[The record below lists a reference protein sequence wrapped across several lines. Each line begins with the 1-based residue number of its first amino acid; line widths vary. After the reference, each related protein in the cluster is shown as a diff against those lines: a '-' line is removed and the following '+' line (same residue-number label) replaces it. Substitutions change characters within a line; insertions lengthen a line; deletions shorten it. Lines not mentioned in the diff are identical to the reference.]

1 MQAMRDRGSFGAAIA
16 ALLMGLIALVS
27 GAVPAAALSSE
38 SAWTQHAELRLLS
51 ATDALGEGGGATL
64 GLEFALEPEWHIY
77 WRSPGDAGLP
87 PVVDWSQSQN
97 VAAIEMQW
105 PLPTR
110 YELLGFT
117 TLAYSDHVIF
127 PLQVTAADPTLPV
140 VVQTSVNFLICAEIC
155 IPDSAEI
162 SLTLPAG
169 GGSGTPF
176 AHQIDQFRA
185 TVPGGPDAVG
195 LYLEDVIIT
204 GDGEAGAISV
214 AFRSDA
220 PITAPDLFFEAPPE
234 FVFDQP
240 QADVAAD
247 GLSAVMTADISSWG
261 ASIDA
266 LRDSEL
272 TLTVVDDGRAME
284 QMLVPARYVPGEVAE
299 GDPAGGS
306 TGPDR
311 TAAETGVAGQAAPV
325 GFDVLLTMMAVALLG
340 GLILNLMPCV
350 LPVLSLK
357 VLSVIKYGG
366 GARGHVRLG
375 FSASAAGIVFS
386 FLVLAAGAVALKSA
400 GVAVGWGIQFQ
411 QPLFLVA
418 MLLIVAVFAYN
429 MLGLFEFNLPG
440 RVANLAASAGN
451 DGPPDP
457 NKRPKLSSHFLT
469 GAFATLLATPCSA
482 PFVGTALGFALARGA
497 MEIFLIFAA
506 MGVGLALP
514 YILIALFPALA
525 TKLPKPGAWMV
536 WVRRIMGLALVAT
549 AIWLLTVLAG
559 QVGWETTLGIAALV
573 LLIAVVYLAR
583 RYVPAAR
590 LARNATAAALVL
602 ALATLLVPVLAPQSS
617 QADRPAGDPA
627 WATFDQAQ
635 IAALVADGHTVFVD
649 VTADWCLTCLYNK
662 KTVMDRGPVA
672 ALIGSRDIV
681 AMRADWTNPDPAI
694 ADYLASFGRYGIPF
708 NAVYGPGA
716 PDGVALPELLSD
728 EDVLS
733 AVAMASQ
740 GEIDG
745 SAYAQQ

>member
-1 MQAMRDRGSFGAAIA
+1 MADQQGLKQAMADRKLPGTAMVAW
-16 ALLMGLIALVS
+16 LVGLIALLG
-27 GAVPAAALSSE
+27 GAAPAAALSSD
-38 SAWTQHAELRLLS
+38 SAWTQHAELRLLA
-51 ATDALGEGGGATL
+51 ATDAIGEAGTATV

-77 WRSPGDAGLP
+77 WRAPGDAGLP

-97 VAAIEMQW
+97 VAGVEMLW

-127 PLQVTAADPTLPV
+127 PLQVAAADPSLPV
-140 VVQTSVNFLICAEIC
+140 VLNTSVNFLICAEIC

-162 SLTLPAG
+162 TLTLPPGTAA
-169 GGSGTPF
+169 GTPF

-185 TVPGGPDAVG
+185 SVPGAPQSVG
-195 LYLEDVIIT
+195 LFLEDVTIT
-204 GDGEAGAISV
+204 GEGDAGQIVV

-234 FVFDQP
+234 FVFAQP
-240 QADVAAD
+240 EAAVSAD
-247 GLSAVMTADISSWG
+247 GMSAVMTAAISSWG
-261 ASIDA
+261 AGIDA
-266 LRDSEL
+266 LQDSEMTL
-272 TLTVVDDGRAME
+272 TLVDDNRAME
-284 QMLVPARYVPGEVAE
+284 QVLVPARYVPGEIAD
-299 GDPAGGS
+299 GGTAG
-306 TGPDR
+306 
-311 TAAETGVAGQAAPV
+311 AAVGNPGEAAPV
-325 GFDVLLTMMAVALLG
+325 AFDVLLTMMAVALLG

-429 MLGLFEFNLPG
+429 MLGLFEFSLPG
-440 RVANLAASAGN
+440 RVANLAARAGD

-457 NKRPKLSSHFLT
+457 NKRPKLANHFLT

-497 MEIFLIFAA
+497 MEVFLIFAA

-514 YILIALFPALA
+514 YILIALFPAMA
-525 TKLPKPGAWMV
+525 TKLPKPGRWMV
-536 WVRRIMGLALVAT
+536 WVRRVMGLALVAT
-549 AIWLLTVLAG
+549 AVWLLTVLAG
-559 QVGWETTLGIAALV
+559 QVGWQITLGIAALV
-573 LLIAVVYLAR
+573 VLIGGVYLAR
-583 RYVPAAR
+583 RFVPAAR

-602 ALATLLVPVLAPQSS
+602 ALAAMLVPVLAPQSS
-617 QADRPAGDPA
+617 QADRPDANPA
-627 WATFDQAQ
+627 WAAFDQAQ
-635 IAALVADGHTVFVD
+635 IAAMVAEGRTVFVD

-662 KTVMDRGPVA
+662 KAVMDRGPVA
-672 ALIGSRDIV
+672 ALIADREVV
-681 AMRADWTNPDPAI
+681 AMRADWTNPDPTI

-716 PDGVALPELLSD
+716 PEGIALPELLSD
-728 EDVLS
+728 GDVLD
-733 AVAMASQ
+733 AVALASE
-740 GEIDG
+740 GEITG
-745 SAYAQQ
+745 AAFAAQ